1 MYWTAPIGVHEA
13 AAFFR
18 SGRENAR
25 QLLLDVSMF
34 IEFIIHAT
42 ESEYLLDRVY
52 RYLTKEQVV

>member
-1 MYWTAPIGVHEA
+1 MGVHEA

-52 RYLTKEQVV
+52 RYLTKE